1 MARLCSNPAPVAA
14 KAVLK
19 PHALQALRD
28 CRTTQNLAKRL
39 ECVRV
44 HRRCS
49 SCRHIRT
56 PATAPSARH
65 PCSSP
70 FQKKTKLRQERRLL
84 RPASRRCRSYGA
96 FWFDRLDSTSM
107 PRLRRLKPA
116 FQDGAPVFK
125 SRARR
130 SESGA
135 KATRTPD
142 ASRLPD
148 DSEPR
153 EAFRVRACSPP
164 LFLLPPHSHS
174 SYSALG
180 ATSL

>member
-19 PHALQALRD
+19 PHALQTLRD

-39 ECVRV
+39 ECAPLP
-44 HRRCS
+44 RC
-49 SCRHIRT
+49 CP
-56 PATAPSARH
+56 PAATFAL
-65 PCSSP
+65 
-70 FQKKTKLRQERRLL
+70 QL
-84 RPASRRCRSYGA
+84 PAGCRSYGA

-153 EAFRVRACSPP
+153 EAFGVRPSSPLLSSCRHIRTPASRRMP
-164 LFLLPPHSHS
+164 LLRSFLV
-174 SYSALG
+174 
-180 ATSL
+180 